1 MNINDLPKIKERI
14 FEEEKVEELLEALE
28 CEYIRPIG
36 SIRYEAQLPERFHSS
51 SERSVQVYLS
61 ESLPSRVRTK
71 RVSGDIFLLV
81 GYILYEVE
89 TQDELADVLFQ
100 CKAFICNLFGWHEY
114 ITYEQGD
121 DFTEIVEKKD
131 YLAFLRPTQKARK
144 QRKRLKV
151 LRDKE
156 NIVLDKDAVFSWYRK
171 VGAHVNFLEDGI
183 NVRTQRIFEVMFDET
198 TMRVVFPVY
207 NSQGELVSIKG
218 RYIGDDEWVLDEIK
232 YLYLYSF
239 DKSIE
244 LYNLHRALPYI
255 KQTGEVI
262 VFESEKSCMKAWQY
276 GWKNTVCISG
286 SELSPV
292 QAHML
297 IMLGV
302 NIIFAFD
309 NDMKIEHVRKQAKQ
323 IRTRKCFWIHD
334 SLNLLGE
341 KDAPVDKGEIS
352 WKRLISE
359 CRSVL

>member
-1 MNINDLPKIKERI
+1 MSVNDLPIIKERI
-14 FEEEKVEELLEALE
+14 YEEGLVEQILDALE
-28 CEYIRPIG
+28 CEHVNPVG
-36 SIRYEAQLPERFHSS
+36 TRYEAQLPDRFYSNNR
-51 SERSVQVYLS
+51 RSVQVYLTDT
-61 ESLPSRVRTK
+61 LPCKIRSK
-71 RVSGDIFLLV
+71 RISGDIFMLV

-89 TQDELADVLFQ
+89 DFDALSEVLFQ

-121 DFTEIVEKKD
+121 DFEEIIEKKD

-144 QRKRLKV
+144 QRKRMQTM
-151 LRDKE
+151 RDKE
-156 NIVLDKDAVFSWYRK
+156 NQVLDKKSVFSWYRNLP
-171 VGAHVNFLEDGI
+171 HVSFKEDGVS
-183 NVRTQRIFEVMFDET
+183 VRTQRIFEVMFDET

-218 RYIGDDEWVLDEIK
+218 RYVGTDEWVLDEIK

-244 LYNLHRALPYI
+244 LFNLHRALQYI

-262 VFESEKSCMKAWQY
+262 VFESEKSCMKAYQY
-276 GWKNTVCISG
+276 GFKNCVAISG
-286 SELSPV
+286 SEMSPV

-309 NDMKIEHVRKQAKQ
+309 NDMTDEHVRKQAKQ
-323 IRTRKCFWIHD
+323 IRTRKCFWIKD
-334 SLNLLGE
+334 TLGLLGE
-341 KDAPVDKGEIS
+341 KDAPVDKGELT
-352 WKRLISE
+352 WKRLIKE
-359 CRSVL
+359 CRSVI